1 MKKNHI
7 GIALTLLF
15 FAGAVVG
22 LGLVEYN
29 SETHWVVTTKT
40 NEMPNN
46 KFYGFTFYE
55 EPASFVSYQ
64 K

>member
-7 GIALTLLF
+7 VIAITFLF
-15 FAGAVVG
+15 FAGAIVG
-22 LGLVEYN
+22 LGLVEVN
-29 SETHWVVTTKT
+29 NEADPIVKTKT
-40 NEMPNN
+40 TDLPNN

>member
-22 LGLVEYN
+22 LGLFEYN
-29 SETHWVVTTKT
+29 NETDPIVKTKT
-40 NEMPNN
+40 NEIPNN
-46 KFYGFTFYE
+46 KFYGFIFYE